1 MNLKSYFLKYFYK
14 YLKQSFPFI
23 TIIVIVDLLP
33 LIAVIWWGWSA
44 IEALYLYALETII
57 LLWITMRKM
66 WRSKYMLALF
76 VDQTQNVTNSISKRA
91 QAMNTR
97 FKIPIFS
104 WLLKGA
110 RGGLYFIFIILW
122 VPLILLQLM
131 IISAVSGDGFGVLGF
146 LEHNS
151 GHLDLGF
158 VSLNLLFVFLL
169 FLFIEHTYA
178 YRNKF
183 IKEKEYENTGLIN
196 EGLGFSIR
204 VFIQQFIIIGLF
216 ALIGLMHIDTISMVF
231 IILFKTAMDIV
242 SYLFNRIWGGL
253 KNKMEGRR

>member
-1 MNLKSYFLKYFYK
+1 MDLKSYFLKYFYK

-57 LLWITMRKM
+57 LLWITLRKM
-66 WRSKYMLALF
+66 WRSKYIFALF
-76 VDQTQNVTNSISKRA
+76 VDQAQNVASSISKRT
-91 QAMNTR
+91 QAMSPR
-97 FKIPIFS
+97 IKIPMFS

-110 RGGLYFIFIILW
+110 RGVLYFVFMTLW
-122 VPLILLQLM
+122 IPLILLQLM
-131 IISAVSGDGFGVLGF
+131 IISVVSGDGFGVWGF

-169 FLFIEHTYA
+169 LLFIEHTYA

-196 EGLGFSIR
+196 EGLSFSVR

-216 ALIGLMHIDTISMVF
+216 ALIGLMHIDSISMVF
-231 IILFKTAMDIV
+231 IILFKTTLDIV

-253 KNKMEGRR
+253 KNKIEGRR